1 MTDRYHG
8 ILNINKPTD
17 WTSHDVVA
25 RVRRIAGQRSVGHAG
40 TLDPAATGVLLVCL
54 GQATRVAEYLMA
66 GDKTYRALIRLGTT
80 TDTYDADGEVTATG
94 AVPDLSAPDLES
106 ALTEFTGEIQQF
118 PPAYSAIKQDGVPL
132 HRRARRGEEIQLQAR
147 PVTIYRIDVLEW
159 RSPDLNIDVAC
170 APGTY
175 IRSLAHDLGQRL
187 GCGAHLAGLVRTRS
201 GHFSLDEAITLQA
214 LADAAAQGA
223 LEARMPSMQAPDRPR
238 RPIRRMQRTRESCR
252 ARPRTTSQ
260 VPSGELSSTKMT
272 SQAFPASAA
281 SSRRNSVVTLSR
293 SLKVGTTTESCGV
306 ATACGGLSGPGL
318 MASFMRQHISDRLRG
333 SQGGVKVQIKP
344 GMPKIGQNG
353 PRNANDHEQGR
364 AYIRRCL
371 TIQWSSQRRSYE
383 ASTSPL
389 EARWG

>member
-201 GHFSLDEAITLQA
+201 GRFSLDEAITLQA

-223 LEARMPSMQAPDRPR
+223 LERHLHPLEDALGGLVAVPVDGPATAHLVHG
-238 RPIRRMQRTRESCR
+238 RPIPAQESPPTNRGYAR
-252 ARPRTTSQ
+252 AADGQ
-260 VPSGELSSTKMT
+260 VVAILLHRGGQWWPQKVFASD
-272 SQAFPASAA
+272 QPA
-281 SSRRNSVVTLSR
+281 
-293 SLKVGTTTESCGV
+293 G
-306 ATACGGLSGPGL
+306 
-318 MASFMRQHISDRLRG
+318 
-333 SQGGVKVQIKP
+333 
-344 GMPKIGQNG
+344 
-353 PRNANDHEQGR
+353 
-364 AYIRRCL
+364 
-371 TIQWSSQRRSYE
+371 
-383 ASTSPL
+383 
-389 EARWG
+389 